1 MYTMSLNDETK
12 TEAYQSHRY
21 VTSVIDITE
30 PDVLGIIPVNCKL
43 LILKVYNS

>member
-30 PDVLGIIPVNCKL
+30 AGMLGIIPVNCKL
-43 LILKVYNS
+43 LTLLIR